1 MLELKGIRQ
10 VFRSGQDE
18 VVALDRIDLHL
29 DRGDFLSIIGSNG
42 AGKSTLLGVIAGVLV
57 PTAGQVLIGGED
69 LTTTPAW
76 RRARRIGRIVQNPLS
91 GTAPTMTIAE
101 NMALALKRSGRSF
114 VPAITKRRRRL
125 FGEELSPLGM
135 GLEHRLDVPAYLLS
149 GGERQALT
157 VTMATLAEPDI
168 LLLDEHTAAL
178 DPANARL
185 IADLTEAHVKRTRLV
200 TLAVTH
206 NMEQAIRLGNRLI
219 MMHKGAIILSL
230 EGKEK
235 RGTSVGRLVEL
246 FARRHIVD
254 DALLLEAPA

>member
-1 MLELKGIRQ
+1 MLELNGIRQ

-57 PTAGQVLIGGED
+57 PTAGRVLIAGED

-114 VPAITKRRRRL
+114 FPALTKRRRRL
-125 FGEELSPLGM
+125 FREELSPLGM

-157 VTMATLAEPDI
+157 VTMATLAQPDI

-230 EGKEK
+230 EGEEK
-235 RGTSVGRLVEL
+235 SGTSVGRLVEL

-254 DALLLEAPA
+254 DALLLEAPS

>member
-1 MLELKGIRQ
+1 MLELNGIRQ

-57 PTAGQVLIGGED
+57 PTAGRVLIAGED

-114 VPAITKRRRRL
+114 FPALTKRRRRL
-125 FGEELSPLGM
+125 FAEELSPLGM

-230 EGKEK
+230 EGEEK
-235 RGTSVGRLVEL
+235 SGTSVGRLVEL

-254 DALLLEAPA
+254 DALLLEAPS